1 MMNQERR
8 EKMITFM
15 VHGEA
20 RGQGRPRAAIRGRHA
35 TVYEKAEDKSYKGLI
50 QFSALKALRE
60 QGLTFPIVPDGR
72 GISVWLFIYKLPPK
86 SFSKKK
92 QKACLNGDMLPRS
105 KPDADNVAKIFL
117 DAMNK
122 VIYRDDS
129 DVTELIVRKSYSQ
142 HEGVQVI
149 VSWTP
154 DESAWEN
161 ASDSGRHEITP
172 DSGEA
177 QGKPALGGI

>member
-1 MMNQERR
+1 
-8 EKMITFM
+8 MIAFM

-20 RGQGRPRAAIRGRHA
+20 RGQGRPRAAIRGGHA
-35 TVYEKAEDKSYKGLI
+35 TVYEKTEDKSYKGLI

-60 QGLTFPIVPDGR
+60 QGLPFPIVPDGR

-92 QKACLNGDMLPRS
+92 QQSCLDGKMLPRS

-129 DVTELIVRKSYSQ
+129 DVTELIVRKFYSQ

-154 DESAWEN
+154 DESAREN
-161 ASDSGRHEITP
+161 TPDSGRHEITP
-172 DSGEA
+172 DNGEA